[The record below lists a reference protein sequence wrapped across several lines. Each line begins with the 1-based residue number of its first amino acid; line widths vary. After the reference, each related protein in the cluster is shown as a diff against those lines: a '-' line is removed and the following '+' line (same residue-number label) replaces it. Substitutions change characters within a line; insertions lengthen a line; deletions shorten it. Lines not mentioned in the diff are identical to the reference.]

1 MMSGYTMMNGM
12 PMMGP
17 LWWIFMLIL
26 WGFAIFGV
34 IMLVRLLIFRADRN
48 QEPPRAETA
57 LEILEKRYAKGE
69 ISREDYEQIKKDIS

>member
-1 MMSGYTMMNGM
+1 MMNGM

-17 LWWIFMLIL
+17 LMWIFMIVL

-34 IMLVRLLIFRADRN
+34 IMVVRLLVFRTDQS

-57 LEILEKRYAKGE
+57 LGILEKRYAKGD
-69 ISREDYEQIKKDIS
+69 ISREEFQRMKKDLQG